1 MYFRN
6 IVCRRIGGCGPDIA
20 IVSLSKNHLEIF
32 QMWFRWEIGVRASSL
47 RTSAYDGENVG
58 PKAMKCVPLSLFN
71 FIKGLATNF
80 TKKFHNYTT
89 KLITKR
95 KKNVAE
101 QCDMNAKHYNYRLI
115 KKNPW
120 LSTALECTAKRNDKC
135 QCRTWNPSMIFLIFR
150 V

>member
-1 MYFRN
+1 
-6 IVCRRIGGCGPDIA
+6 
-20 IVSLSKNHLEIF
+20 
-32 QMWFRWEIGVRASSL
+32 MWFRWEIGVRASSL

-101 QCDMNAKHYNYRLI
+101 QCDMNAKNTTTDWKFHD
-115 KKNPW
+115 KKYSFRKQ
-120 LSTALECTAKRNDKC
+120 LKMTFEKKSY
-135 QCRTWNPSMIFLIFR
+135 PSMIF
-150 V
+150 

>member
-1 MYFRN
+1 
-6 IVCRRIGGCGPDIA
+6 
-20 IVSLSKNHLEIF
+20 
-32 QMWFRWEIGVRASSL
+32 MWFRWEIGVRASSL

-101 QCDMNAKHYNYRLI
+101 QCDMNAKNTTTDWKFHDKKYSFRKQLKMTFE
-115 KKNPW
+115 KKNHIPPW
-120 LSTALECTAKRNDKC
+120 FFKKPFSCVKK
-135 QCRTWNPSMIFLIFR
+135 
-150 V
+150 